1 MSWTDYDENSWEYQ
15 AGKALVTM
23 KCDGPF
29 KAIKASFADLYEAD
43 QFDALARKAMAAIN
57 TTPQQGGAWTIDDQV
72 ELLARKQ
79 HDYGHANIDK
89 FGSAGVRVRLW
100 DKIARLANL
109 GSRIATAKNE
119 SYNDTLVDIVGY
131 CTIYAMVKNGTFS
144 FPLSTDMK
152 EQA

>member
-29 KAIKASFADLYEAD
+29 KAIKASFEELFEAD
-43 QFDALARKAMAAIN
+43 HFDAIARKAMAVI
-57 TTPQQGGAWTIDDQV
+57 PDWGVDQQV
-72 ELLARKQ
+72 SLLAAKQ
-79 HDYGHANIDK
+79 HDYGHNNIDK
-89 FGSAGVRVRLW
+89 FGPLGVRVRLW
-100 DKIARLANL
+100 DKIARLGNL
-109 GSRIATAKNE
+109 GLRSDTAKNE

-144 FPLSTDMK
+144 FPLSTDM
-152 EQA
+152 A